1 MKLLY
6 KYSRINLV
14 ASVIIFLLASVAF
27 YFLLHFIFIK
37 QLDDDLHVELNE
49 VATYISRNNA
59 LPEIIPSEDEITS
72 YQFSSVYSQKQ
83 YLRTLEM
90 GDGDEK
96 ENYRQLQFCVSV
108 NGKNYNVFI
117 SKSLENTDHIIRS
130 VILVSAI
137 TILLLLIAYFIIN
150 RIVLRRLW
158 KPFYSTMALMKK
170 YRIGHGGLPEFEQ
183 TDTNEFTE
191 LNATLVTTM
200 KDAESEYRNLK
211 EVTENAS
218 HEMQTPVAVIRS
230 KMDVLIQDENLSE
243 NQSKI
248 VQEAYTA
255 IQRLTRLNQAL
266 LLLSK
271 IENKQFAAT
280 ETVALDKILEEK
292 LVSFKEILN
301 NKQLN
306 IAAEIKPVNV
316 QMNAALA
323 DILFNNLLGN
333 CIRHSN
339 AGGEIKVILADKAI
353 EFVNGPAEKML
364 EPKKIFTRFYKGG
377 SNTDQHGL
385 GLAIVKEIC
394 LVSGFSIEYKFQNK
408 MHSFIVVL

>member
-37 QLDDDLHVELNE
+37 QLDDDLQVELNE
-49 VATYISRNNA
+49 VATYVSRHNA

-72 YQFSSVYSQKQ
+72 YQLTSVYSSKQ

-108 NGKNYNVFI
+108 NGKNYTVFI

-170 YRIGHGGLPEFEQ
+170 YRIGHGGLPEFEK
-183 TDTNEFTE
+183 TDTKEFAE

-200 KDAESEYRNLK
+200 QHAESEYRNLK
-211 EVTENAS
+211 EFTENAS

-243 NQSKI
+243 SQSKI

-271 IENKQFAAT
+271 IENKQFAAK
-280 ETVALDKILEEK
+280 EMIALDKILEEK
-292 LVSFKEILN
+292 LVSFKEILSS
-301 NKQLN
+301 KQLN

-323 DILFNNLLGN
+323 DILFNNLLSN

-339 AGGEIKVILADKAI
+339 AGGEIKVILTDKAI
-353 EFVNGPAEKML
+353 EFVNGPADKML
-364 EPKKIFTRFYKGG
+364 ETKKIFTRFYKGG